1 MDFTKIKNIFIEKG
15 AIQSAL
21 QILLVLVVV
30 FIVTR
35 VVNMIIKNVATRLKK
50 KKKGDGEFAKRIETL
65 RVVFKYV
72 YQIILYIVAGI
83 IILGELG
90 IEIGPIL
97 AAAGVVGIAVG
108 FGAQSLVK
116 DLIAG
121 TFILVQDQI
130 RVGDWVE
137 IAGKEGKVES
147 VNLKMTR
154 LRDLSGNVHFI
165 PNGEI
170 TVVTNKTRDYSKYVY
185 DIGVAYKED
194 VDQVMEIMQEVD
206 EELRKDE
213 EYSKYILAPL
223 EMLGVDEFADSAV
236 IIKAVTQTLPLK
248 HKKVGREYKRR
259 LKKRFDQDDIEIPFP
274 HLTLFYGEEKPIDK
288 SSQDLK

>member
-1 MDFTKIKNIFIEKG
+1 M
-15 AIQSAL
+15 
-21 QILLVLVVV
+21 
-30 FIVTR
+30 
-35 VVNMIIKNVATRLKK
+35 
-50 KKKGDGEFAKRIETL
+50 
-65 RVVFKYV
+65 
-72 YQIILYIVAGI
+72 
-83 IILGELG
+83 
-90 IEIGPIL
+90 
-97 AAAGVVGIAVG
+97 
-108 FGAQSLVK
+108 
-116 DLIAG
+116 IAG

-206 EELRKDE
+206 EELRNDE

-248 HKKVGREYKRR
+248 HKKVGREYQRR

-274 HLTLFYGEEKPIDK
+274 HLTLFYGEEKPVDNSIK
-288 SSQDLK
+288 V